1 MDTQFEKNRNLAFS
15 EKLRSLMKDRK
26 NDRGKP
32 ITQEELASAIFSSR
46 SSVAKWLSGEN
57 YPSDPSLAS
66 LCEFFGVPP
75 TFFDP
80 EEGELIYMD
89 EERHKELDQ
98 LCRRTA
104 DHIGLRES
112 LVQFVKETPALADLV
127 ASVSWVHSVVN
138 PPDSRVPDN
147 GSAFQYVTS
156 SGARFYLPDDVLYM
170 LRCVQRDLE
179 EYSAFLIRKY
189 SPVISAHYLSSEQ
202 EKKSPDYLPP
212 VSRFARD
219 LEGFS
224 ALSPDESSMIS
235 IFRLLNEKD
244 RIELVKQAAHMTH
257 KARKK

>member
-1 MDTQFEKNRNLAFS
+1 MSTQFEEQRKRLFA
-15 EKLRSLMKDRK
+15 EKLKSLMSGRI
-26 NDRGKP
+26 NSRGKP
-32 ITQEELASAIFSSR
+32 LTQDDLASALHASR
-46 SSVAKWLSGEN
+46 FTVTGWLNGRA
-57 YPSDPSLAS
+57 YPSGSYVSS

-80 EEGELIYMD
+80 EEGELVYTD
-89 EERHKELDQ
+89 EARHKELNQ
-98 LCRRTA
+98 LCRKTA
-104 DHIGLRES
+104 DRIGLRES
-112 LVQFVKETPALADLV
+112 LVQFIKETPALADLV

-179 EYSAFLIRKY
+179 EYSAFLLRKY
-189 SPVISAHYLSSEQ
+189 SPVISSHYLSSEQ
-202 EKKSPDYLPP
+202 ERKSPDYLPP
-212 VSRFARD
+212 VSRFSRE

-224 ALSPDESSMIS
+224 ALSPDESSMVS
-235 IFRLLNEKD
+235 ILRLMSEKD
-244 RIELVKQAAHMTH
+244 RKELVKQAAHMIH